1 MKKLK
6 EKDMKDETKE
16 TQEEELRQ
24 TIYTSVILQTH
35 ALMRTHAQT
44 HTHRHTHRH
53 TQTHTHRHTHRH
65 THTPA
70 RRGARCC
77 DNLGIQRNQRE
88 ANAKHKANIEIVG
101 D

>member
-1 MKKLK
+1 
-6 EKDMKDETKE
+6 MKDETKE
-16 TQEEELRQ
+16 AQEEELRQ

-44 HTHRHTHRH
+44 HTHRHT
-53 TQTHTHRHTHRH
+53 QTHTHP
-65 THTPA
+65 PA

-77 DNLGIQRNQRE
+77 DHLGIQRNQRE

>member
-35 ALMRTHAQT
+35 ALMRTHTDTHSHT
-44 HTHRHTHRH
+44 HTHHPHVVVLVAVTTSASKGTNEKRM
-53 TQTHTHRHTHRH
+53 Q
-65 THTPA
+65 
-70 RRGARCC
+70 
-77 DNLGIQRNQRE
+77 
-88 ANAKHKANIEIVG
+88 NIKRT
-101 D
+101 

>member
-53 TQTHTHRHTHRH
+53 T
-65 THTPA
+65 HTPA

>member
-24 TIYTSVILQTH
+24 TIHTSVILQTH

-44 HTHRHTHRH
+44 HTHRHTH
-53 TQTHTHRHTHRH
+53 TDTHTH
-65 THTPA
+65 A

>member
-16 TQEEELRQ
+16 AQEEELRQ

-44 HTHRHTHRH
+44 HT
-53 TQTHTHRHTHRH
+53 QTHTH
-65 THTPA
+65 TPT
-70 RRGARCC
+70 RTSWCS
-77 DNLGIQRNQRE
+77 LL
-88 ANAKHKANIEIVG
+88 
-101 D
+101 